1 MKEMNDFLIHMG
13 ISSAILLVCYIAYA
27 LLLRSTTHF
36 SFRRGFIIL
45 SVILALLLPFG
56 QFQLAQ
62 SWQVDLSEIFIAEER
77 VSTEPI
83 SGVETGGLPIE
94 SQENWPPLLV
104 LLWIYALISVA
115 MVIRLAS
122 SFYKVIRLVR
132 LSDPISPTFPKTRIS
147 DHIQAPFTF
156 FKYILLPGS
165 QQYNGDQDIIL
176 LHENTHIEKRHF
188 LDLLFFELVLCIQ
201 WFNPVMWLF
210 RKEIMEVHE
219 YEADQEVLNHN
230 IDKKT
235 YQLTILKYAVGSQK
249 FALASAFN
257 QLQTLTRIHMMN
269 KKRSSAA
276 SRLKILSLIPIGIIC
291 LLLNSAFRPAT
302 DLHVTFGDELTIEGI
317 VLDADSYDPIVGA
330 TILLKESDAGT
341 ITDKQGAFSI
351 SVPANST
358 KTLVFSFL
366 GKSSYEVAFTQS
378 GSLKVLLSKD
388 GSENSHSFA
397 ARKGVK
403 FSSVEEMLVEPLGDG
418 KEPVFIVDG
427 STVPKET
434 LDNMDPDKIA
444 TINVYKDEKAI
455 EKYGEKAK
463 NGVVVVRTKK
473 KEKISLVPSDT
484 DEKAQPLII
493 IDGEEI
499 PRGSLK
505 DLDPDDIEKINVV
518 KGEKAIEKYGE
529 KGKNGVIEVT
539 KKN

>member
-1 MKEMNDFLIHMG
+1 MNEMNDFLIHMG
-13 ISSAILLVCYIAYA
+13 ISAAILLLCYIAYS
-27 LLLRSTTHF
+27 LLLRSNTHF
-36 SFRRGFIIL
+36 SVRRGFIIL
-45 SVILALLLPFG
+45 SVGLSLLLPFG

-62 SWQVDLSEIFIAEER
+62 SWQVELPKTFTVEETVTPTGVPVSEQEL
-77 VSTEPI
+77 TESWSPI
-83 SGVETGGLPIE
+83 P
-94 SQENWPPLLV
+94 V
-104 LLWIYALISVA
+104 LGWMYILISA
-115 MVIRLAS
+115 SMVIRLGI
-122 SFYKVIRLVR
+122 SFYRVIRIVR
-132 LSDPISPTFPKTRIS
+132 QSVPISPSSFRTRIS

-156 FKYILLPGS
+156 FRYILLPAS
-165 QQYNGDQDIIL
+165 QQYNGDKDIIL
-176 LHENTHIEKRHF
+176 LHENTHVEKRHF
-188 LDLLFFELVLCIQ
+188 LDLLFFELMLCLQ
-201 WFNPVMWLF
+201 WINPAMWLF
-210 RKEIMEVHE
+210 RKEIMKVHE
-219 YEADQEVLNHN
+219 HEADQEVLNHD

-235 YQLTILKYAVGSQK
+235 YQLTILKYAVGNQK

-317 VLDADSYDPIVGA
+317 VLDATSYDPIIGA

-341 ITDKQGAFSI
+341 ITNKQGAFSI
-351 SVPANST
+351 SVPANSS
-358 KTLVFSFL
+358 KILVFSFL

-378 GSLKVLLSKD
+378 GSLKVLLSQD
-388 GSENSHSFA
+388 ETGNSHSFA

-403 FSSVEEMLVEPLGDG
+403 FSSVEEMLVEPFGDG

-427 STVPKET
+427 STVSKET
-434 LDNMDPDKIA
+434 LDKMDPDKIA
-444 TINVYKDEKAI
+444 TVNVYKDEKAI
-455 EKYGEKAK
+455 EKYGDKAK

-484 DEKAQPLII
+484 DEKAQPLIVV
-493 IDGEEI
+493 DGEEF

-505 DLDPDDIEKINVV
+505 ELDPDDIEKINVV